1 MLKIPGDVEESDSS
15 YSENPWCSYSN
26 MLSGRH
32 DAGICSS
39 YVVSLSI
46 LKSSYILLGKISSL
60 T

>member
-46 LKSSYILLGKISSL
+46 LKSS
-60 T
+60 